1 MVIHVGAI
9 PVGAIHELPL
19 HVCVAFRRKLPLREQ
34 RERIDNFCG
43 IINFIFYDWRCIIT
57 MYLKKFDHK
66 NLIRFI
72 LFTGIILISGCNIY
86 PKTQTEKASKI
97 LPVESIKLP
106 LPTPYFTEAKL
117 IAVGDIMMH
126 GMQIKSGYNAQTK
139 TYAYQSFFTEVK
151 DIFGRGDCVIGNLE
165 TTLAGPESRYTGY
178 PLFNAPATLA
188 DAIKGAGFNILTTA
202 NNHSLDRREKGV
214 LKTLENLRD
223 RDIYPVGTAASLT
236 ESQEILMVEKNEIL
250 MAFLAY
256 TYGTN
261 GIPIPEGKDY
271 LVNLI
276 NKEKILQD
284 ISRAKEKGADI
295 VTVSLHFGAE
305 YQRLPNAKQKQLVE
319 SLVNGGADII
329 LGSHPHVVQPYQI
342 FEITEENGE
351 TRQAV
356 AIYSMGNFISNQ
368 TRKYTD
374 LGVIFQVNI
383 QKSFP
388 EERIE
393 ISGVKALPTWVH
405 RYRKNGKLNFR
416 VLPLEEVVSVKNDPL
431 LKSKD
436 YSLLEK
442 YLTQMKSHIGILNRL

>member
-1 MVIHVGAI
+1 
-9 PVGAIHELPL
+9 
-19 HVCVAFRRKLPLREQ
+19 
-34 RERIDNFCG
+34 
-43 IINFIFYDWRCIIT
+43 
-57 MYLKKFDHK
+57 MYLKKIDHK
-66 NLIRFI
+66 KLIRLIFFSGI
-72 LFTGIILISGCNIY
+72 LLICGCNIY
-86 PKTQTEKASKI
+86 DQTQAEKSSKL

-126 GMQIKSGYNAQTK
+126 GMQIKSGYNSQTK
-139 TYAYQSFFTEVK
+139 TYSYQNFFTEVK
-151 DIFGRGDCVIGNLE
+151 DILSAGDWVIGNLE
-165 TTLAGPESRYTGY
+165 TTLAGSESRYTGY

-188 DAIKGAGFNILTTA
+188 DAIKSAGFNILTTA

-223 RDIYPVGTAASLT
+223 RDIYPVGTAASLA

-261 GIPIPEGKDY
+261 GIPIPKGKDY

-276 NKEKILQD
+276 DEQKIIQD
-284 ISRAKEKGADI
+284 ISKARQQGADI

-305 YQRLPNAKQKQLVE
+305 YQRLPNAQQKELVE

-329 LGSHPHVVQPYQI
+329 LGSHPHVVQPYKI
-342 FEITEENGE
+342 FKITEENGE
-351 TRQAV
+351 NRQAV

-393 ISGVKALPTWVH
+393 ISAVEALTTWVH

-416 VLPLEEVVSVKNDPL
+416 VLSLEEVVNAQNDPL

-442 YLTQMKSHIGILNRL
+442 YLTQMNSHILIMNN